1 MATTSMTRVQGNASR
16 WVRHGVVGEVI
27 ARLVFAVFEMVMAAV
42 LDGAEA
48 CSMPLRRL
56 GAMVLK
62 QEAFDPGYSL
72 VGAGAAASCRS
83 WQRSVS
89 NWAWSPS
96 NWKRRGLRPSAR
108 ASTPFL
114 PASRASGFASP
125 VGPPC
130 GRGSFRRRGIGE
142 ALGNRGRQGR

>member
-16 WVRHGVVGEVI
+16 WVRHGVVGGVI

-72 VGAGAAASCRS
+72 VGAGAAAVLVHVMLSAVFGGVFGASHPRGTDRFRYCQHRAPGHPQCLRRPRS
-83 WQRSVS
+83 
-89 NWAWSPS
+89 
-96 NWKRRGLRPSAR
+96 G
-108 ASTPFL
+108 
-114 PASRASGFASP
+114 
-125 VGPPC
+125 
-130 GRGSFRRRGIGE
+130 
-142 ALGNRGRQGR
+142 